1 MILDRYY
8 YQQLTEKEQQIY
20 REFYHGIMKQDD
32 IIPISVHGKLEQES
46 FERVFMAMTRDNPL
60 IYFLNQS
67 ACSTA
72 TDIFGH
78 TAICPQYFFP
88 KEKVR
93 EYNRKIEIAVNSI
106 VEKLE
111 LIKCGEYERELRI
124 HDWICKNVSYDFD
137 GSDKE
142 NVPRVISSH
151 NILCVFAFHKAQC
164 EGIAKAFK
172 VLLNTVDIKCIVVTG
187 EAGKNGRML
196 PHAWNVVN
204 IDGKAYQVDVTW
216 NIGAGRKEKVAHNY
230 FNVVDEIMKKDHKV
244 ADTLPKCR

>member
-1 MILDRYY
+1 MIVDRYY
-8 YQQLTEKEQQIY
+8 YHQLNKAERAIY
-20 REFYHGIMKQDD
+20 KAFYNGVMSHQE
-32 IIPISVHGKLEQES
+32 IIPIPVHGEFSQES
-46 FERVFMAMTRDNPL
+46 FERIFIAMTRDNPL

-72 TDIFGH
+72 SDMFGH
-78 TAICPQYFFP
+78 IAICPQYFFP

-93 EYNRKIEIAVNSI
+93 EYNRKIEITVNSI

-142 NVPRVISSH
+142 NVPRVIASH
-151 NILCVFAFHKAQC
+151 NILGVFAFHKAQC

-187 EAGKNGRML
+187 EAGKIGRMS
-196 PHAWNVVN
+196 PHAWNIVN

-244 ADTLPKCR
+244 ADMLPKCR